1 MNSLDPRMLD
11 KLLGL
16 GFEPVAEQA
25 DVIGMSAEGIHLVLA
40 GAGSGKTET
49 MSLRAL
55 WLVATHGIRPEEVLG
70 LTFTRKA
77 ARELAERFR
86 RRIALLR
93 HRRAEFAALGVNI
106 DHLVDD
112 DHGFATPTVST
123 YNAFASEIFA
133 EHAARIGWD
142 SDSPVITE
150 ATAYAIA
157 RGVVT
162 SCTDSRLGEYDLSL
176 DAVIDAVIRLAS
188 ELGEFDVTNDS
199 EVITYAREVAQ
210 RRELPG
216 KTTVEMEKF
225 RAKLKAVGALE
236 ALLPLSREFIAE
248 KQRRGVVEFSDQ
260 VTFARRIIQ
269 LFPCVA
275 QSYRDRF

>member
-1 MNSLDPRMLD
+1 MLD

-157 RGVVT
+157 RGVVQVAAAHEGAKRRT
-162 SCTDSRLGEYDLSL
+162 FRRFSYRGVDLEQL
-176 DAVIDAVIRLAS
+176 L
-188 ELGEFDVTNDS
+188 ELPTEELVKLFG
-199 EVITYAREVAQ
+199 ARQ
-210 RRELPG
+210 RR
-216 KTTVEMEKF
+216 
-225 RAKLKAVGALE
+225 R
-236 ALLPLSREFIAE
+236 
-248 KQRRGVVEFSDQ
+248 
-260 VTFARRIIQ
+260 
-269 LFPCVA
+269 
-275 QSYRDRF
+275 

>member
-1 MNSLDPRMLD
+1 VTNITPNDLKD
-11 KLLGL
+11 LLGL
-16 GFEPVAEQA
+16 DFAPVPEQSE
-25 DVIGMSAEGIHLVLA
+25 VIAMSREGVHLVLA

-55 WLVATHGIRPEEVLG
+55 WLIATQGVRPEEVLG

-93 HRRAEFAALGVNI
+93 HHRAKFAEFGINI
-106 DHLVDD
+106 DHLADD

-142 SDSPVITE
+142 SDSPVITD

-157 RGVVT
+157 RDVVT
-162 SCTDSRLGEYDLSL
+162 SSTDERLGVYDFSL
-176 DAVIDAVIRLAS
+176 DSVVDAVIRLAA
-188 ELGEFDVTNDS
+188 ELGEFD
-199 EVITYAREVAQ
+199 ITDDAAVVAFARKIAAL
-210 RRELPG
+210 RELPG
-216 KTTVEMEKF
+216 KTIQATEKL
-225 RAKLKAVGALE
+225 RAKLSTVGALE
-236 ALLPLSREFIAE
+236 PL
-248 KQRRGVVEFSDQ
+248 VPL
-260 VTFARRIIQ
+260 AR
-269 LFPCVA
+269 
-275 QSYRDRF
+275 